1 MRLAIA
7 GDMAFCGLI
16 STSSEANHERFRWLE
31 ETLSGC
37 DGLIANLEAP
47 VASDERN
54 RAKKVFLHADPIVT
68 RDLLRRLNVKCVSLA
83 NNHILDCGRQG
94 LANTIR
100 LLDSAGICHS
110 GAGLT
115 PEQAAPVI
123 FPLAGKSIAFA
134 AYNHGSTNPGGEA
147 YPDLFLNT
155 FDPDQVATEV
165 RSLKEEADIVIASI
179 HWGTDYSFFHEPWQ
193 RETAAIIAEAGADII
208 MGHHSHTLQA
218 FETLGSSQVFYGLGS
233 LVFGD
238 FEKNGRMYALYRRTK
253 HSAVFFTDANCRLLE
268 AVATHELKGNYI
280 VAGRKDI
287 MKRNERLLRLNRI
300 RAKNSSLSSMLRFHE
315 KVLSRIHEYFFGYYM
330 NPLIR
335 LFQFRNFR
343 KAVRLLRQRR

>member
-1 MRLAIA
+1 MRLALA
-7 GDMAFCGLI
+7 GDIAFSGLI
-16 STSSEANHERFRWLE
+16 SSSSDANGERFKWLE
-31 ETLSGC
+31 DVLSGC

-47 VASDERN
+47 IAADERN
-54 RAKKVFLHADPIVT
+54 RVKKAYLYADPGVT
-68 RDLLRRLNVKCVSLA
+68 LELLRRLNVRCVSLA
-83 NNHILDCGRQG
+83 NNHILDCGREG

-100 LLDSAGICHS
+100 VLDNAGVCHS

-115 PEQAAPVI
+115 EEQAAPVI
-123 FPLAGKSIAFA
+123 FMVAGKRVAFA

-147 YPDLFLNT
+147 YPDLFLSS
-155 FDPDQVATEV
+155 FDLAHAVPEV
-165 RSLKEEADIVIASI
+165 RSLKTRADIVIVSI

-193 RETAAIIAEAGADII
+193 RETAAKIAEAGADII

-233 LVFGD
+233 LAFGD

-253 HSAVFFTDANCRLLE
+253 HSAIFFTDADCRLLE

-330 NPLIR
+330 NPLVR

-343 KAVRLLRQRR
+343 KAVRLFRQRR